1 MFFDSPPRDNTN
13 DSNNKHPHHQ
23 LKSSNTFF
31 DEKFSKDL
39 FASFA
44 DMKTP
49 ASANMSD
56 EKFDNFNDPM
66 MMCSTP
72 TPTSTSSSNSNSSST
87 FFSAILDQHETT
99 LDTNPFTADHDMNPF
114 HTFSNH
120 AQANNN
126 TTTQNNSKTS
136 DEPSFATRM
145 RESMGK
151 KQITE
156 QLEKKIIHDVEKPK
170 NKVEKKK
177 RPKKFKPT
185 NLLLQQKETDSQTMK
200 PPATRQADDSG
211 TYSQVNY
218 EITSSGAFMIDDV
231 RITEEGITNMPP
243 SLCTQTQSPFKP
255 QLLHVA
261 SPTRTKTRFM
271 NDPGSENII
280 TFKKKKQEKKV
291 APVSFQNLQSLKK
304 LGEGASGVVDLVVDT
319 TTGKQ
324 YARKI
329 VKLAKDIQPKLILSE
344 ITALYNCVE
353 CPNILRFYNAYFV
366 DSKIHMLLEYMDGN
380 SLESLATVKVPENI
394 LELITC
400 QILKGLY
407 FLHFK
412 RRIVHRDLKPANILF
427 KLNGEVKIS
436 DMGLTGIFSKS
447 QTQKTAAGKYGIS
460 NNHVFNTCQGTIVY
474 MSPERIEEKEHSYNS
489 DIWSLGITLVELA
502 LGYFPFKVGTYFD
515 ALEDIKNVEN
525 QNPLAGKGFSEVF
538 QDFIYHCLRVNPD
551 ERYSSRDLLCHQF
564 VYRHLKETE
573 EEICAQIAKYIQQ
586 VQTQKLSMSSNEE
599 K

>member
-1 MFFDSPPRDNTN
+1 MFFDSPPYDYNNN
-13 DSNNKHPHHQ
+13 DSDNNKKQHHHQ
-23 LKSSNTFF
+23 LKTSNTFF

-49 ASANMSD
+49 ASAQMSD

-87 FFSAILDQHETT
+87 FFSSILDHHETT
-99 LDTNPFTADHDMNPF
+99 LDTNPFSADHDNINPF
-114 HTFSNH
+114 HNYT
-120 AQANNN
+120 QVGVANNN
-126 TTTQNNSKTS
+126 NTSNAQLYSPSKDA
-136 DEPSFATRM
+136 DEPSLATRM

-151 KQITE
+151 KQIIE
-156 QLEKKIIHDVEKPK
+156 QVEKKIIHDVEKPK

-200 PPATRQADDSG
+200 PPANRQQQNDDSG

-243 SLCTQTQSPFKP
+243 SLCTQTQSPFRP

-271 NDPGSENII
+271 NDPGSENIV

-291 APVSFQNLQSLKK
+291 TPISFQNLQSIKK

-394 LELITC
+394 LELVTC

-412 RRIVHRDLKPANILF
+412 RRIVHRDLVSGDDIIVAP
-427 KLNGEVKIS
+427 
-436 DMGLTGIFSKS
+436 LTS
-447 QTQKTAAGKYGIS
+447 QI
-460 NNHVFNTCQGTIVY
+460 I
-474 MSPERIEEKEHSYNS
+474 
-489 DIWSLGITLVELA
+489 
-502 LGYFPFKVGTYFD
+502 
-515 ALEDIKNVEN
+515 
-525 QNPLAGKGFSEVF
+525 
-538 QDFIYHCLRVNPD
+538 
-551 ERYSSRDLLCHQF
+551 
-564 VYRHLKETE
+564 
-573 EEICAQIAKYIQQ
+573 
-586 VQTQKLSMSSNEE
+586 
-599 K
+599 